1 LCDWPVSGLNFA
13 SAHARRPTEA
23 ADIEE
28 ETHMPIREL
37 LTILGVSLAVITAYS
52 LARDLT
58 DDPVGAITPHGS
70 IVKTYARMN
79 GPHE

>member
-1 LCDWPVSGLNFA
+1 
-13 SAHARRPTEA
+13 
-23 ADIEE
+23 
-28 ETHMPIREL
+28 MPIREL